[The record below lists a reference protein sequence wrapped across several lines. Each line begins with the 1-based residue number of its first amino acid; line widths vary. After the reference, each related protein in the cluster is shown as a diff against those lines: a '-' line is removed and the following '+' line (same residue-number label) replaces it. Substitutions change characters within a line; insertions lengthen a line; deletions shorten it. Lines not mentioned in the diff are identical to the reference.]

1 MYRTRLSLRSRALS
15 ARLAA
20 AGLCLCTLT
29 ASVAIA
35 QDCPTGQSG
44 KGGFIVER
52 GEQQK
57 SQIFHA
63 EDGIVRTITRY
74 NGATILETTQHEAL
88 FQLDRLDN
96 GRRTKYEPQTDLKK
110 LFPLKLGR
118 KISAKFITGSNG
130 QQGTLSV
137 EFAVKGADVLYV
149 GPCKYS
155 VLKIERSESRSA
167 EPPRFVDTDYYSP
180 ELKLVL
186 AKEYRESNGGTHTI
200 KYDRIY
206 PLETLIHLGTSPLL
220 RRSVPGRSSNSTIS
234 NAC

>member
-1 MYRTRLSLRSRALS
+1 MYRSRLSLPPRVLLAWFVAAALS
-15 ARLAA
+15 VLPAALA
-20 AGLCLCTLT
+20 T
-29 ASVAIA
+29 A
-35 QDCPTGQSG
+35 QDCPTAQSG

-57 SQIFHA
+57 SEVFHV
-63 EDGIVRTITRY
+63 EDGVIRTVMRY
-74 NGATILETTQHEAL
+74 NGATILETTQHEGL

-110 LFPLKLGR
+110 LFPLKPGR
-118 KISAKFITGSNG
+118 KINAKFLTQSNG
-130 QQGTLSV
+130 QQVTLSV
-137 EFAVKGADVLYV
+137 AFVVKGTDVLYI

-186 AKEYRESNGGTHTI
+186 AKEYRENNGGTHTI

-206 PLETLIHLGTSPLL
+206 PLKP
-220 RRSVPGRSSNSTIS
+220 
-234 NAC
+234 